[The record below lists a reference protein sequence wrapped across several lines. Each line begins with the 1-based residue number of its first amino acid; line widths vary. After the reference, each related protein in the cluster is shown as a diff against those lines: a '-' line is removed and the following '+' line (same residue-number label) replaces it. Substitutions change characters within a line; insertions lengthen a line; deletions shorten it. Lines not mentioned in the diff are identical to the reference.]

1 MIRPSVY
8 REHILSFCVPHL
20 GSLLKPYPIL
30 SLMVYSVYGLKI
42 ILHVLFVLVS
52 YAFGTNDH
60 VIILTL
66 PPFDC
71 DKICIYDDDGWY
83 LSMYRGKRFLYVC
96 LCVYAHWCDL

>member
-1 MIRPSVY
+1 M
-8 REHILSFCVPHL
+8 
-20 GSLLKPYPIL
+20 KPYPIL

-96 LCVYAHWCDL
+96 MHIGVIYSMHIYSFRVLQYF